1 MQSIRTTLAAALLTF
16 GAAAVVSAQ
25 QSTPAQQP
33 QAAAH
38 QGKHA
43 KGARRA
49 KGALGRQLLKGITLS
64 DAEKANIKQVREKY
78 APQMKAIREQFK
90 PQLKAARDARQRGD
104 TAALKN
110 LWQQS
115 AAQRAQTAKLLE
127 AERSDLRNALA
138 PANQIKFDAN
148 VTKFEQRMAK
158 RAQRVGKKFR
168 AGAAQ

>member
-1 MQSIRTTLAAALLTF
+1 MQSIRATLAAALLTF

-25 QSTPAQQP
+25 QSTPQQP
-33 QAAAH
+33 QAAAR

-43 KGARRA
+43 KAARRA
-49 KGALGRQLLKGITLS
+49 QGALRRQLFKGIALN
-64 DAEKANIKQVREKY
+64 DAEKANIKQVQAKY
-78 APQMKAIREQFK
+78 APQMKALREQFK

-127 AERSDLRNALA
+127 AERADLRNALT
-138 PANQIKFDAN
+138 PANQLKFDAN
-148 VTKFEQRMAK
+148 VTKIEQRMAK
-158 RAQRVGKKFR
+158 RAQKVGKRFR
-168 AGAAQ
+168 AGTAH